1 MIGIIEVLEYAV
13 REGEVLARIQIVVDD
28 GLFIVIEILGD
39 VGLFSLEDIR
49 IDDGCLDDLLG
60 DVLCSESDCVTL
72 LISLWQACPRI
83 CIISVE

>member
-49 IDDGCLDDLLG
+49 IDDGCLDDLFG
-60 DVLCSESDCVTL
+60 DVLGSESDCVPL

>member
-49 IDDGCLDDLLG
+49 IDDGCLDDLFG
-60 DVLCSESDCVTL
+60 DVLGSESDCVTL
-72 LISLWQACPRI
+72 LISL
-83 CIISVE
+83 